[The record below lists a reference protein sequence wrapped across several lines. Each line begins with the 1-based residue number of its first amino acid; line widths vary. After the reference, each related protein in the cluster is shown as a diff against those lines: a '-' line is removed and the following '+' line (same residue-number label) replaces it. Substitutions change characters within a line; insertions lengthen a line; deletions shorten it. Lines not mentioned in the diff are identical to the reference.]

1 MMVES
6 ISCVSKSNLF
16 GALVIVTNIW
26 FEVKLWWVHLH
37 DDSRC
42 DTEASV
48 LEVPVAK
55 GWFGFG
61 EKCPEGVKSTHC
73 ESIHQDGSRFQQK
86 ECS

>member
-6 ISCVSKSNLF
+6 ISCVSKGDLF
-16 GALVIVTNIW
+16 GDCVIVSDLE
-26 FEVKLWWVHLH
+26 FEVKRWRAQLV
-37 DDSRC
+37 DDARREE
-42 DTEASV
+42 EASG
-48 LEVPVAK
+48 LEVAVAK

-73 ESIHQDGSRFQQK
+73 ESIHQDGSRFHQK